1 MNLENK
7 LLEVIIVTDIQK
19 ERFNVRNITKA
30 DLERAD
36 RIIREQDYNYEVN
49 LTTLYQLRSLI
60 NEEVRNAENKKKAF
74 YQLMQRHNDR
84 VFQRQGD
91 DHPIQVGG
99 QSIHAYLEVLRKV
112 KALGGT
118 EFDEYWSE
126 DRA

>member
-1 MNLENK
+1 
-7 LLEVIIVTDIQK
+7 VTDIQK
-19 ERFNVRNITKA
+19 ERFNARNITKA

-84 VFQRQGD
+84 VFQRQED
-91 DHPIQVGG
+91 YQPIQVGG